1 MTEYKIITKSL
12 AEDLDVAINEAAS
25 DGWKIKTNPIITDQ
39 GILII
44 MYRV

>member
-1 MTEYKIITKSL
+1 MIEYKVIVRHLVEDLQIEIDEA
-12 AEDLDVAINEAAS
+12 AEDN
-25 DGWKIKTNPIITDQ
+25 WKIKTNPIVTDE

>member
-1 MTEYKIITKSL
+1 MTEYKILTKSL
-12 AEDLDVAINEAAS
+12 AEDLQAAINEAAA
-25 DGWKIKTNPIITDQ
+25 DNWKIKSNPIVTDE

>member
-1 MTEYKIITKSL
+1 MTEYKIIVKQL
-12 AEDLDVAINEAAS
+12 AEDLQIEIDEAAS
-25 DGWKIKTNPIITDQ
+25 DGWKIKTNPIITDE